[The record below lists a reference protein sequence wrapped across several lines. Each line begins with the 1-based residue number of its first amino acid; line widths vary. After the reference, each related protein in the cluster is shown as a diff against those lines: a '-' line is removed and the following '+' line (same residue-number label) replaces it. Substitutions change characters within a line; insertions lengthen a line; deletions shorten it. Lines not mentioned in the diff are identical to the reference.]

1 MIDWCAAVSNGKTA
15 AFFAPDLHSCD
26 HAENQLRLTIV
37 RPTLYADHAP
47 FVQKFDDGWMDFGVN
62 YRSFWIAEYDQVPL
76 SALPKYSNARLN
88 NGEVREI
95 TAHTA
100 GDQTGKYEFFR
111 LELPEDQVVV
121 QELRR
126 NRDGETEITLQNMGE
141 AITVELPGFG
151 KAELPAYAIRTFRW
165 K

>member
-1 MIDWCAAVSNGKTA
+1 
-15 AFFAPDLHSCD
+15 
-26 HAENQLRLTIV
+26 
-37 RPTLYADHAP
+37 
-47 FVQKFDDGWMDFGVN
+47 MDFGVN

-95 TAHTA
+95 TAHAA

-126 NRDGETEITLQNMGE
+126 NRNGETEITLQNSGE
-141 AITVELPGFG
+141 AISVNLPELG
-151 KAELPAYAIRTFRW
+151 KVNLPAYSLRTFLLIR
-165 K
+165 KNN